1 MHVFDPSQTHGQVC
15 GGSVRLY
22 EQNGVIFDVNHQP
35 VQLLADGSVLP
46 LKVDAPVAEPS
57 TSDSYTGKT
66 TDELKQLCTV
76 YGIEFKS
83 RQQAIRDLEGA

>member
-35 VQLLADGSVLP
+35 VQLLPDGNVVP
-46 LKVDAPVAEPS
+46 LKVEAPVAE
-57 TSDSYTGKT
+57 TSSDDNYSAKT

-83 RQQAIRDLEGA
+83 RAQAIKDLEGA